1 MAAASALA
9 LEPPELLA
17 PLEEVEP
24 PDEPEL
30 LEVLEPL
37 ELLELPDEEPP
48 DDLPP
53 EELELMVDPPPPDE
67 PELEIV
73 TPPPDELAPPL
84 VVSPPP
90 VVVLP
95 DLPAPLLPDDTW
107 PCSPFAPEVAASAAL
122 FAPETPTDPPQAL
135 RKREAKTTGRA
146 ATFKCRFKWLE
157 QRRTQLMVIVPM
169 ATGARDSTT
178 LEFGIGFF
186 WSRKMGRENGL
197 G

>member
-1 MAAASALA
+1 MGKLLDKFVGLCKSRGGFHFPAADIPAQSRALYRRNT
-9 LEPPELLA
+9 
-17 PLEEVEP
+17 VRII
-24 PDEPEL
+24 PDIL
-30 LEVLEPL
+30 YR
-37 ELLELPDEEPP
+37 
-48 DDLPP
+48 
-53 EELELMVDPPPPDE
+53 
-67 PELEIV
+67 
-73 TPPPDELAPPL
+73 
-84 VVSPPP
+84 
-90 VVVLP
+90 
-95 DLPAPLLPDDTW
+95 PAPLLPDDTW